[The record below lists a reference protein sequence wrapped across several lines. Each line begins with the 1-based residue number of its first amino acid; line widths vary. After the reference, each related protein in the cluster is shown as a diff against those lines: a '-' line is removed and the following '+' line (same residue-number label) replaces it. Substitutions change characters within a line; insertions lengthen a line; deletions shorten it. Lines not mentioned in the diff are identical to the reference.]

1 MNEVKEYMK
10 RILMRLVNL
19 LTVLAVV
26 ILCVWFYEIA
36 DVMLSDGERYVSY
49 EGFYAT
55 VGVLCITLAA
65 NYVFFGRLTLWNRT
79 RDETSTSQQ

>member
-1 MNEVKEYMK
+1 MK

-26 ILCVWFYEIA
+26 LLCVWLYDIA
-36 DVMLSDGERYVSY
+36 DVMFSESERYVSY
-49 EGFYAT
+49 QGFYAT

-65 NYVFFGRLTLWNRT
+65 NYVFFGRLTLWNKT
-79 RDETSTSQQ
+79 QEDAPSSLQ

>member
-1 MNEVKEYMK
+1 MK

-26 ILCVWFYEIA
+26 LLCVWLYDIA
-36 DVMLSDGERYVSY
+36 DVMFSESERYVSY
-49 EGFYAT
+49 QGFYAT

-65 NYVFFGRLTLWNRT
+65 NYVLFGRLTLWNKT
-79 RDETSTSQQ
+79 GEEAPSSLQ